1 MENKRKK
8 LKEKEKTQKNKGKTQ
23 KNKQKAVKNVK
34 KTSKNSKNASKN
46 RTIENESVKKNN
58 AKRERKSGFVWFL
71 SVSTLAVCLLLVC
84 QFFFAS
90 AVTADSKFYKNT
102 KINGIDV
109 GGMTMA
115 EAENAVLTKMLEN
128 KGDVRIN
135 LSCGDKRW
143 QLKGG
148 DFEVANGLQKDI
160 KTIAS
165 YGKTGNYF
173 ENLKNKKEIE
183 KNGKDFNVSYASVL
197 AGVEEKIEE
206 VASEVEREQKEARLV
221 FAPNNENPFSVD
233 AGQSAVIVLRDEL
246 RKRIDEALLNQN
258 VVDVEIPIVEI
269 EAEFNEDELL
279 KSVVKRSEFSTDYSK
294 STENRKNNVRRALE
308 SFNGLVVESGQTVSF
323 NEITGARTEENGY
336 KNAHIIYNG
345 VYVDGVGG
353 GVCQAST
360 TLYNALL
367 LAGIKIDKVFHHS
380 LPASYVPL
388 SFDAMVSGGDC
399 DLVFTNNLEKPI
411 YIKCSA
417 GNEKVTVEIYGQD
430 MDGVKIERRAELV
443 KILPHNGDQILPDE
457 KEEYANKIL
466 YKGEFYRVKWPK
478 EGYESKGYLRYY
490 KDGEFVEEKEIRHDF
505 YRPQDGVVMEGTS
518 ELGVGMTLPASEV
531 AIVSP
536 QKVTSKT
543 EESARAR
550 LTKI

>member
-8 LKEKEKTQKNKGKTQ
+8 LEKKEKTQKNKQKTT
-23 KNKQKAVKNVK
+23 KNMK
-34 KTSKNSKNASKN
+34 KTSKNSKNSSKN
-46 RTIENESVKKNN
+46 IITKNENVKKNEN
-58 AKRERKSGFVWFL
+58 KRERKSGFVWFL

-115 EAENAVLTKMLEN
+115 EAENAVLTKMLEK

-135 LSCGDKRW
+135 LSCGDKKW

-173 ENLKNKKEIE
+173 ENLKKKKEIE
-183 KNGKDFNVSYASVL
+183 KNGKNFNVSYASVL

-206 VASEVEREQKEARLV
+206 VASEVEREQKEAQLV

-269 EAEFNEDELL
+269 EAEFDEDELL

-417 GNEKVTVEIYGQD
+417 DNEKVTVEIFGQD
-430 MDGVKIERRAELV
+430 MDGVRIERRAELV

-457 KEEYANKIL
+457 KGEYANKIL

-505 YRPQDGVVMEGTS
+505 YRPQDGIVMEGTS

>member
-8 LKEKEKTQKNKGKTQ
+8 LKEKEKMQ
-23 KNKQKAVKNVK
+23 KNKQKTTKNMK
-34 KTSKNSKNASKN
+34 KTSKNSKNSSKN
-46 RTIENESVKKNN
+46 TITKNENVKKNEN
-58 AKRERKSGFVWFL
+58 KRERKSGFVWFL

-128 KGDVRIN
+128 KGNVRIN
-135 LSCGDKRW
+135 LSCGDKKW

-148 DFEVANGLQKDI
+148 DFEVANGLQKEI

-173 ENLKNKKEIE
+173 ENLKKKKEIE
-183 KNGKDFNVSYASVL
+183 KNGKNFNVSYASVL

-206 VASEVEREQKEARLV
+206 VASEVEREQKEAQLV

-269 EAEFNEDELL
+269 EAEFDEDELL

-417 GNEKVTVEIYGQD
+417 DNEKVTVEIFGQD
-430 MDGVKIERRAELV
+430 MDGVRIERRAELV
-443 KILPHNGDQILPDE
+443 KILPHNGDKILPDE
-457 KEEYANKIL
+457 KGEYANKIL

>member
-1 MENKRKK
+1 M
-8 LKEKEKTQKNKGKTQ
+8 
-23 KNKQKAVKNVK
+23 
-34 KTSKNSKNASKN
+34 
-46 RTIENESVKKNN
+46 
-58 AKRERKSGFVWFL
+58 
-71 SVSTLAVCLLLVC
+71 
-84 QFFFAS
+84 
-90 AVTADSKFYKNT
+90 
-102 KINGIDV
+102 
-109 GGMTMA
+109 
-115 EAENAVLTKMLEN
+115 
-128 KGDVRIN
+128 
-135 LSCGDKRW
+135 
-143 QLKGG
+143 
-148 DFEVANGLQKDI
+148 
-160 KTIAS
+160 
-165 YGKTGNYF
+165 
-173 ENLKNKKEIE
+173 
-183 KNGKDFNVSYASVL
+183 L

-258 VVDVEIPIVEI
+258 VADVEIPIVEI
-269 EAEFNEDELL
+269 EAEFDEDELL

-399 DLVFTNNLEKPI
+399 DLVFTNNLEKSI

-457 KEEYANKIL
+457 KGEYANKIL

-490 KDGEFVEEKEIRHDF
+490 KDGEFVEEREIRHDF

>member
-8 LKEKEKTQKNKGKTQ
+8 LEEKEKTK
-23 KNKQKAVKNVK
+23 KNKQKTTKNMK
-34 KTSKNSKNASKN
+34 KTSKNSKNSSKN
-46 RTIENESVKKNN
+46 TITKNENVKKNEN
-58 AKRERKSGFVWFL
+58 KRERKSGFVWFL

-128 KGDVRIN
+128 KGNVRIN
-135 LSCGDKRW
+135 LSCGDKKW

-173 ENLKNKKEIE
+173 ENLKKKKEIE
-183 KNGKDFNVSYASVL
+183 KNGKNFNVSYASVL

-206 VASEVEREQKEARLV
+206 VASEVEREQKEAQLV

-269 EAEFNEDELL
+269 EAEFDEDELL

-367 LAGIKIDKVFHHS
+367 LAGVKIDKVFHHS

-417 GNEKVTVEIYGQD
+417 DNEKVTVEIFGQD

-457 KEEYANKIL
+457 KGEYANKIL

>member
-1 MENKRKK
+1 
-8 LKEKEKTQKNKGKTQ
+8 
-23 KNKQKAVKNVK
+23 
-34 KTSKNSKNASKN
+34 
-46 RTIENESVKKNN
+46 
-58 AKRERKSGFVWFL
+58 
-71 SVSTLAVCLLLVC
+71 
-84 QFFFAS
+84 
-90 AVTADSKFYKNT
+90 
-102 KINGIDV
+102 
-109 GGMTMA
+109 MA

-128 KGDVRIN
+128 KGNVRIN
-135 LSCGDKRW
+135 LSCGDKKW

-173 ENLKNKKEIE
+173 ENLKKKKEIE
-183 KNGKDFNVSYASVL
+183 KNGKNFNVSYASVL

-206 VASEVEREQKEARLV
+206 VASEVEREQKEAQLV

-269 EAEFNEDELL
+269 EAEFDEDELL

-417 GNEKVTVEIYGQD
+417 DNEKVTVEIFGQD
-430 MDGVKIERRAELV
+430 MDGVRIERRAELV

-457 KEEYANKIL
+457 KGEYANKIL

-505 YRPQDGVVMEGTS
+505 YRPQDGIVMEGAS
-518 ELGVGMTLPASEV
+518 ELGVGMTLPANEV
-531 AIVSP
+531 
-536 QKVTSKT
+536 
-543 EESARAR
+543 ED
-550 LTKI
+550 

>member
-1 MENKRKK
+1 MSHNSGMENKRKK
-8 LKEKEKTQKNKGKTQ
+8 LEEKEKTQKNKQKTT
-23 KNKQKAVKNVK
+23 KNMK
-34 KTSKNSKNASKN
+34 KTSKNSKNSSKN
-46 RTIENESVKKNN
+46 IATKNENVKKNEN
-58 AKRERKSGFVWFL
+58 KRERKSGFVWFL

-135 LSCGDKRW
+135 LSCGDKKW

-173 ENLKNKKEIE
+173 ENLKKKKEIE
-183 KNGKDFNVSYASVL
+183 KNGKNFNVSYASVL

-206 VASEVEREQKEARLV
+206 VASEVEREQKEAQLV

-269 EAEFNEDELL
+269 EAEFDEDELL

-294 STENRKNNVRRALE
+294 STENRKNNIRRALE

-417 GNEKVTVEIYGQD
+417 DNEKVTVEIFGQD

-457 KEEYANKIL
+457 KGEYANKIL

-505 YRPQDGVVMEGTS
+505 YRPQDGIVMEGTS
-518 ELGVGMTLPASEV
+518 ELGVGMTLPANEV

>member
-8 LKEKEKTQKNKGKTQ
+8 LEKKEKTQKNKQKTT
-23 KNKQKAVKNVK
+23 KNMK
-34 KTSKNSKNASKN
+34 KTSKNSKNSSKN
-46 RTIENESVKKNN
+46 IITKNENVKKNEN
-58 AKRERKSGFVWFL
+58 KRERKSGFVWFL

-90 AVTADSKFYKNT
+90 TVTADSKFYKNT

-128 KGDVRIN
+128 KGNVRIN
-135 LSCGDKRW
+135 LSCGDKKW

-173 ENLKNKKEIE
+173 ENLKKKKEIE

-206 VASEVEREQKEARLV
+206 VASEVEREQKEAQLV

-323 NEITGARTEENGY
+323 NEITGARTEKNGY

-417 GNEKVTVEIYGQD
+417 DNEKVTVEIFGQD
-430 MDGVKIERRAELV
+430 MDGVRIERRAELV

-457 KEEYANKIL
+457 KGEYANKIL

>member
-8 LKEKEKTQKNKGKTQ
+8 LEEKEKTQKNMQKTT
-23 KNKQKAVKNVK
+23 KNMK
-34 KTSKNSKNASKN
+34 KTSKNSKNSSKN
-46 RTIENESVKKNN
+46 TITKNENVKKNEN
-58 AKRERKSGFVWFL
+58 KRERKSGFVWFL

-128 KGDVRIN
+128 KGNVRIN
-135 LSCGDKRW
+135 LSCGDKKW

-173 ENLKNKKEIE
+173 ENLKKKKEIE
-183 KNGKDFNVSYASVL
+183 KNGKNFNVSYASVL

-206 VASEVEREQKEARLV
+206 VASEVEREQKEAQLV

-269 EAEFNEDELL
+269 EAEFDEDELL

-417 GNEKVTVEIYGQD
+417 DNEKVTVEIFGQD
-430 MDGVKIERRAELV
+430 MDGVRIERRAELV
-443 KILPHNGDQILPDE
+443 KILPHNGDKILPDE
-457 KEEYANKIL
+457 KGEYANKIL

>member
-1 MENKRKK
+1 MENKKNK
-8 LKEKEKTQKNKGKTQ
+8 LKEKEKTQKNKQKT
-23 KNKQKAVKNVK
+23 VKNVK
-34 KTSKNSKNASKN
+34 KTSKNSKKSSKN
-46 RTIENESVKKNN
+46 IIIKNENVKKNEN
-58 AKRERKSGFVWFL
+58 KRERKSGFVWFL

-367 LAGIKIDKVFHHS
+367 LAGVKIDKVFHHS

-457 KEEYANKIL
+457 KGEYANKIL

>member
-1 MENKRKK
+1 MSHNSGMENKRKK
-8 LKEKEKTQKNKGKTQ
+8 LEEKEKTQKNKQKTT
-23 KNKQKAVKNVK
+23 KNMK
-34 KTSKNSKNASKN
+34 KTSKNSKNSSKN
-46 RTIENESVKKNN
+46 TITKNENVKKNEN
-58 AKRERKSGFVWFL
+58 KRERKSGFVWFL

-128 KGDVRIN
+128 KGNVRIN
-135 LSCGDKRW
+135 LSCGDKKW

-173 ENLKNKKEIE
+173 ENLKKKKEIE
-183 KNGKDFNVSYASVL
+183 KNGKNFNVSYASVL

-206 VASEVEREQKEARLV
+206 VASEVEREQKEAQLV

-269 EAEFNEDELL
+269 EAEFDEDELL

-417 GNEKVTVEIYGQD
+417 DNEKVTVEIFGQD

-457 KEEYANKIL
+457 KGEYANKIL

>member
-8 LKEKEKTQKNKGKTQ
+8 LEEKEKTQKNKQKTT
-23 KNKQKAVKNVK
+23 KNMK
-34 KTSKNSKNASKN
+34 KTSKNSKNSSKN
-46 RTIENESVKKNN
+46 TITKNENVKKNEN
-58 AKRERKSGFVWFL
+58 KRERKSGFVWFL

-128 KGDVRIN
+128 KGNVRIN
-135 LSCGDKRW
+135 LSCGDKKW

-173 ENLKNKKEIE
+173 ENLKKKKEIE
-183 KNGKDFNVSYASVL
+183 KNGKNFNVSYASVL

-206 VASEVEREQKEARLV
+206 VASEVEREQKEAQLV

-269 EAEFNEDELL
+269 EAEFDEDELL

-294 STENRKNNVRRALE
+294 STENRKNNIRRALE

-417 GNEKVTVEIYGQD
+417 DNEKVTVEIFGQD

-457 KEEYANKIL
+457 KGEYANKIL

-505 YRPQDGVVMEGTS
+505 YRPQDGIVMEGTS